1 MEQKTAEDLNGFEM
15 LEMKKVL
22 GTSIDN
28 ADGISLTYAL
38 TYVFKK
44 RENPDYRYDDALG
57 MTLREVQAYL
67 GVTEDEVDLSD
78 LDDNDPKD

>member
-1 MEQKTAEDLNGFEM
+1 
-15 LEMKKVL
+15 
-22 GTSIDN
+22 
-28 ADGISLTYAL
+28 L